1 MLIMHCITKACPTF
15 LPARELIQ
23 VNVREA
29 IQVLE
34 ISATLRRELCPSS
47 GVIKNGHWGNDEK
60 ILQIHGNPLH
70 ISANTMRKYGKLW
83 KSNEICSG
91 FSLIFHSGPFV
102 VTICRKIHTNY
113 DILWENMSLE
123 WTTNRYFFSSSK
135 AYWNMFGDVMDLFL
149 GMVIPWFLL
158 NFELWDILWI
168 FCGYVGWI

>member
-70 ISANTMRKYGKLW
+70 ISANTMRKYGKL
-83 KSNEICSG
+83 
-91 FSLIFHSGPFV
+91 
-102 VTICRKIHTNY
+102 
-113 DILWENMSLE
+113 
-123 WTTNRYFFSSSK
+123 
-135 AYWNMFGDVMDLFL
+135 
-149 GMVIPWFLL
+149 
-158 NFELWDILWI
+158 
-168 FCGYVGWI
+168 